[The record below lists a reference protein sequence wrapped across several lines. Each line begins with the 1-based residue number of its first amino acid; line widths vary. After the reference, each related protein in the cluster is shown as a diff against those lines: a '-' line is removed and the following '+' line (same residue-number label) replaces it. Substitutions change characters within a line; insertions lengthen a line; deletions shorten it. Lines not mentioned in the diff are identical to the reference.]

1 MTQSTP
7 STSPG
12 STPAYRELV
21 TVCLLM
27 GLGGWALIALLVF
40 LSTPTLGSRWAFF
53 FALFIALVGT
63 SLPLVWY
70 LNRRFSPDPFPGLGV
85 LWREA
90 VEVGIWGLFLIWLRV
105 GRLITPFTA
114 WTLTGAFFAVELLL
128 RLYERSRWVPLVQA
142 GPTASEAPAAPL
154 ADASSVAMAQA
165 GASPATPPFL
175 DDDEPG
181 SDEPSA

>member
-1 MTQSTP
+1 MSQLQP
-7 STSPG
+7 SASPG

-21 TVCLLM
+21 TVSLLM

-40 LSTPTLGSRWAFF
+40 LATPTLGPRWVFF
-53 FALFIALVGT
+53 FALFIGLVGT

-85 LWREA
+85 LWRES

-105 GRLITPFTA
+105 GRLLTPFTA
-114 WTLTGAFFAVELLL
+114 WTLTGVFFAVELLL
-128 RLYERSRWVPLVQA
+128 RLYERSRWVPSA
-142 GPTASEAPAAPL
+142 GGPAASQGPAAPVPNAPPAAL
-154 ADASSVAMAQA
+154 APA
-165 GASPATPPFL
+165 GASPTTPPFFE
-175 DDDEPG
+175 DDEPG

>member
-1 MTQSTP
+1 MSQP
-7 STSPG
+7 PPPASPG
-12 STPAYRELV
+12 GSPPYRELV
-21 TVCLLM
+21 TVSLLM

-40 LSTPTLGSRWAFF
+40 LATPTLGPRWAFF

-85 LWREA
+85 LWRES

-105 GRLITPFTA
+105 GRLLTPFTA

-128 RLYERSRWVPLVQA
+128 RLYERSRWVP
-142 GPTASEAPAAPL
+142 SAAPGP
-154 ADASSVAMAQA
+154 ATPVPETPSAVVARP
-165 GASPATPPFL
+165 GDSPFTPPFL